1 MVGGHTLPRPSPTS
15 RADTHTQPHFASLV
29 KGKCAR
35 KDLRL
40 VNDGNLT
47 CSSAFF
53 ADSLSKKT

>member
-1 MVGGHTLPRPSPTS
+1 MVGGHILPPPSPTS
-15 RADTHTQPHFASLV
+15 HAGTHIPPYFASLV

-40 VNDGNLT
+40 VNDGNPT